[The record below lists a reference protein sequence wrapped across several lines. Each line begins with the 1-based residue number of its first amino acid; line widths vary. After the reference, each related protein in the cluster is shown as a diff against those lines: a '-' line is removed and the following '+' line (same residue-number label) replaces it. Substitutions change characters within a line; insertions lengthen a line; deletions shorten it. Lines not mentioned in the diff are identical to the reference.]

1 MPPSRAPAARNAKQ
15 GTQGNTGKHQDSPR
29 HAAVRWHPSSGW
41 WPDAGALRLGRR
53 CDVKTKCHLRPPRP
67 TSWCPLQGVRSSSE
81 IIQLQRFRQASYLIR
96 PNPRRG
102 AIFSRRAMQCHRP
115 ALGGPT
121 QCISQ
126 RPHISRR
133 WRPRNPNGHAVCV
146 AHEFV
151 IGNRFLSHTNMVRDA
166 PFRGVNGDAQR
177 RAA

>member
-1 MPPSRAPAARNAKQ
+1 MRSKGRRE
-15 GTQGNTGKHQDSPR
+15 TRGNTRIHRATP
-29 HAAVRWHPSSGW
+29 
-41 WPDAGALRLGRR
+41 RLGGIRLPDGGPTR
-53 CDVKTKCHLRPPRP
+53 GRSGRGGAATSKPSAIFALPGPPRGV
-67 TSWCPLQGVRSSSE
+67 LYGGVRSSSE

-96 PNPRRG
+96 TNPRRG

-133 WRPRNPNGHAVCV
+133 WRPRNPNGHAVGV

-151 IGNRFLSHTNMVRDA
+151 IANRFRSHTNMVRDA